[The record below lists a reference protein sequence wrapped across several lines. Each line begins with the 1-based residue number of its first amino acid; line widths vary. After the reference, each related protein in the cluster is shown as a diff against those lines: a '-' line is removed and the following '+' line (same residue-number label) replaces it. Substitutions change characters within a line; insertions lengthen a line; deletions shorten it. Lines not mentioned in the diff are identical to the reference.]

1 MGNRSPVN
9 AESDDCLATR
19 VFSFSFVRPKLIL
32 EIYPSVLL
40 MRPVCDSRHKA
51 GRKPHA
57 AGGAEEH
64 RGGGAWAWLAR
75 SDLRGLRVPPDL
87 VALLRED
94 CRPGPRARRLR
105 RQAVPRRPD
114 PRGDVGRRRR
124 ARQLRRRAA
133 AVPVRAG
140 PRRQG
145 AHGTA
150 RILLPLG
157 SIAAANPIGSPFVF
171 VFLIFFPHSNCST
184 WPMRARRRQLGR
196 LWMSAPPSPNL
207 GGWLLRLSSPLGFL
221 PWP

>member
-87 VALLRED
+87 VALLRGD
-94 CRPGPRARRLR
+94 RRPGPRARRLR

-150 RILLPLG
+150 NPTASRIDRRRQRPI
-157 SIAAANPIGSPFVF
+157 SIGSSFV
-171 VFLIFFPHSNCST
+171 VPLSNCFT
-184 WPMRARRRQLGR
+184 WSIRARRRQLGR